1 MFKFIITTEYSFVPI
16 RVYASSYKIKRNFL
30 TLNLNNNKKI
40 VYNLNKLEHCEM
52 EEIDD
57 LDCSTK

>member
-1 MFKFIITTEYSFVPI
+1 MFKFKITTEYSFRPFK
-16 RVYASSYKIKRNFL
+16 VYAYSYKIKRNFL
-30 TLNLNNNKKI
+30 TLNLTNNKKI
-40 VYNLNKLEHCEM
+40 VFNMNKLEHFEM